1 MSQVTRRILLV
12 TKSINHSVVLEGGVV
27 ATLVQPIVK
36 NLWCNHRK
44 IFIRQHIIPKIEL
57 KDHPDGDKKIV
68 LLKHIKPNP
77 QNGELYPE
85 EEIRECAKDLAYG
98 RDRTGTQDQCMKKR
112 MREGLIV
119 NHEPIKICPITGVIF
134 SGHTRYYAALMLGAE
149 YVYVVFAD
157 EVYSNDIP
165 EDDMTKILQHYNY
178 YKRSEFSFKQQ
189 VFKTKN
195 EMRLIEK
202 KYNLTPGVLIL
213 VGNSH
218 YFNKYYKERMTF
230 LQNVFLNKKAKD
242 LRYIKNI
249 IRIIQSSDCDRIVK
263 EIDEG
268 VLALSRAIKDLNQS
282 NKKPYVVNEKRFNFL
297 KHFDK
302 TKSVKSKMKNYFSQA
317 RFNYFNKDIIKTESL
332 GDINI
337 VNDKVVGNE
346 QPKKTGV
353 LSDKIMST
361 LAIVYRELGFD
372 TVTAGTA
379 TNSADIQFPGLT
391 KLARQLNKDNPAE
404 EIEVKAAVMKDD
416 NATFYGG
423 PDMKK
428 HIKTYLLAMFNK
440 DHSKTFMFL
449 TDINGPLVVKSGTK
463 DGTTMDYNTI
473 LKYHYKDIRPIY
485 GTVDNNCQIIMEKI

>member
-1 MSQVTRRILLV
+1 MNRLEKLLWNNQKEIFTREKV
-12 TKSINHSVVLEGGVV
+12 
-27 ATLVQPIVK
+27 
-36 NLWCNHRK
+36 
-44 IFIRQHIIPKIEL
+44 IPKIEL

-85 EEIRECAKDLAYG
+85 EEIRESAKDLAYG
-98 RDRTGTQDQCMKKR
+98 IDRTGTQDQCMKKR
-112 MREGLIV
+112 MKEGLIV

-149 YVYVVFAD
+149 YIYVVFAD
-157 EVYSNDIP
+157 EVYSDDIP

-178 YKRSEFSFKQQ
+178 FKRSEFSFKQQ

-202 KYNLTPGVLIL
+202 KYNLPPGILIL
-213 VGNSH
+213 IGNSH

-249 IRIIQSSDCDRIVK
+249 IKIIQSGECDRIVK
-263 EIDEG
+263 EIEEG
-268 VLALSRAIKDLNQS
+268 VLALSRAIKELNQS
-282 NKKPYVVNEKRFNFL
+282 NKKSYIINPNRFNFL
-297 KHFDK
+297 DHFDK
-302 TKSVKSKMKNYFSQA
+302 TIAVKLKMKNYFSQA
-317 RFNYFNKDIIKTESL
+317 RFNYFNTDIIKTESL
-332 GDINI
+332 GNINI
-337 VNDKVVGNE
+337 VTNKVVGNE

-353 LSDKIMST
+353 LSDKMMST
-361 LAIVYRELGFD
+361 LAIVYKELGFD

-379 TNSADIQFPGLT
+379 TNSADIQFRDLT
-391 KLARQLNKDNPAE
+391 KIARQLNINNPAE
-404 EIEVKAAVMKDD
+404 EIEVKAGVMKDD

-428 HIKTYLLAMFNK
+428 HIKAYLLAMFNK
-440 DHSKTFMFL
+440 DHSKAFMFL
-449 TDINGPLVVKSGTK
+449 TDINGPLVVKTGTK
-463 DGTTMDYNTI
+463 DKTTMDFKTI
-473 LKYHYKDIRPIY
+473 LKYHKDDIRPIY
-485 GTVDNNCQIIMEKI
+485 GSLDNNNEIIMEDIRREVK

>member
-1 MSQVTRRILLV
+1 
-12 TKSINHSVVLEGGVV
+12 
-27 ATLVQPIVK
+27 
-36 NLWCNHRK
+36 
-44 IFIRQHIIPKIEL
+44 
-57 KDHPDGDKKIV
+57 
-68 LLKHIKPNP
+68 
-77 QNGELYPE
+77 
-85 EEIRECAKDLAYG
+85 
-98 RDRTGTQDQCMKKR
+98 
-112 MREGLIV
+112 
-119 NHEPIKICPITGVIF
+119 
-134 SGHTRYYAALMLGAE
+134 
-149 YVYVVFAD
+149 
-157 EVYSNDIP
+157 
-165 EDDMTKILQHYNY
+165 
-178 YKRSEFSFKQQ
+178 
-189 VFKTKN
+189 
-195 EMRLIEK
+195 
-202 KYNLTPGVLIL
+202 
-213 VGNSH
+213 
-218 YFNKYYKERMTF
+218 MTF

-249 IRIIQSSDCDRIVK
+249 IKIIQSGDCDRIVK

-379 TNSADIQFPGLT
+379 TNSADIQFRDLT
-391 KLARQLNKDNPAE
+391 KIARQLNANNPAE
-404 EIEVKAAVMKDD
+404 EIEVKAAVMKND
-416 NATFYGG
+416 NAIFYGG

-428 HIKTYLLAMFNK
+428 HIKAYCLAMFNK

-449 TDINGPLVVKSGTK
+449 TDIDGPKVAKSGTK
-463 DGTTMDYNTI
+463 DGTTMDFNTI
-473 LKYHYKDIRPIY
+473 LKYHSKDIRPIY
-485 GTVDNNCQIIMEKI
+485 GTIDNNGQIIMEKIEGR

>member
-1 MSQVTRRILLV
+1 
-12 TKSINHSVVLEGGVV
+12 
-27 ATLVQPIVK
+27 
-36 NLWCNHRK
+36 
-44 IFIRQHIIPKIEL
+44 
-57 KDHPDGDKKIV
+57 
-68 LLKHIKPNP
+68 
-77 QNGELYPE
+77 
-85 EEIRECAKDLAYG
+85 
-98 RDRTGTQDQCMKKR
+98 
-112 MREGLIV
+112 
-119 NHEPIKICPITGVIF
+119 
-134 SGHTRYYAALMLGAE
+134 
-149 YVYVVFAD
+149 
-157 EVYSNDIP
+157 
-165 EDDMTKILQHYNY
+165 
-178 YKRSEFSFKQQ
+178 
-189 VFKTKN
+189 
-195 EMRLIEK
+195 
-202 KYNLTPGVLIL
+202 
-213 VGNSH
+213 
-218 YFNKYYKERMTF
+218 MTF

-282 NKKPYVVNEKRFNFL
+282 NKKPYVVNKKRFNFL

-337 VNDKVVGNE
+337 VKDLVVGNE

-379 TNSADIQFPGLT
+379 TNSADIQFRDLT
-391 KLARQLNKDNPAE
+391 KIARQLNANNPAE

-428 HIKTYLLAMFNK
+428 HIKTYCLAMFNK

-449 TDINGPLVVKSGTK
+449 VDIDGPKVAKSGTK
-463 DGTTMDYNTI
+463 DGTTMDFNTI
-473 LKYHYKDIRPIY
+473 IKYHSKDIRPIY
-485 GTVDNNCQIIMEKI
+485 GTIDTNGQIIMEKIEGR

>member
-1 MSQVTRRILLV
+1 MNQ
-12 TKSINHSVVLEGGVV
+12 LEK
-27 ATLVQPIVK
+27 LIY
-36 NLWCNHRK
+36 CNHRR
-44 IFIRQHIIPKIEL
+44 IFTREKVIPKIQLE
-57 KDHPDGDKKIV
+57 DHPDGDKKIIE
-68 LLKHIKPNP
+68 LKFISPNP
-77 QNGELYPE
+77 INKIMYPD
-85 EEIRECAKDLAYG
+85 EEIMLAARELAEG
-98 RDRTGTQDQCMKKR
+98 IDGKGTEKACMR
-112 MREGLIV
+112 ARLNNGDIV
-119 NHEPIKICPITGVIF
+119 NREPIQICCMTGKIL
-134 SGHTRYYAALMLGAE
+134 SGHTRYYAAKLVGAK

-157 EVYSNDIP
+157 EIYSNDIP
-165 EDDMTKILQHYNY
+165 EEVMLEVLHEYNL
-178 YKRSEFSFKQQ
+178 YKRAELSFKQQ
-189 VFKTKN
+189 VYKTKAMIRVIQTTIPYHKP
-195 EMRLIEK
+195 EFDICPLDE
-202 KYNLTPGVLIL
+202 TTTT
-213 VGNSH
+213 
-218 YFNKYYKERMTF
+218 FNKFYKDKLTK
-230 LQNVFLNKKAKD
+230 LQNAFLNKEHKNLK
-242 LRYIKNI
+242 YIRDI
-249 IRIIQSSDCDRIVK
+249 IKIIYSGYTEKIVK
-263 EIDEG
+263 DIDEG
-268 VLALSRAIKDLNQS
+268 RLALSSAIKELNQS
-282 NKKPYVVNEKRFNFL
+282 KKKPYVVNPKRFNFL

-317 RFNYFNKDIIKTESL
+317 RFNYFNTDIIKTESL

-346 QPKKTGV
+346 QPKKTAV
-353 LSDKIMST
+353 LSDKMMST
-361 LAIVYRELGFD
+361 LAICYKELGFD

-379 TNSADIQFPGLT
+379 TNSADIQFRDLT
-391 KLARQLNKDNPAE
+391 KLARQLNANNPAE

>member
-1 MSQVTRRILLV
+1 MNHLEKLLW
-12 TKSINHSVVLEGGVV
+12 N
-27 ATLVQPIVK
+27 
-36 NLWCNHRK
+36 NHRK
-44 IFIRQHIIPKIEL
+44 IFTREKVIPKIKL

-85 EEIRECAKDLAYG
+85 EEIKESAKDLAYG
-98 RDRTGTQDQCMKKR
+98 IDRTGTQDQCMKKR
-112 MREGLIV
+112 MKEGLIV

-149 YVYVVFAD
+149 YIYVVFAD
-157 EVYSNDIP
+157 EVYSDDIP

-195 EMRLIEK
+195 EIRLIEK
-202 KYNLTPGVLIL
+202 KYNLTPGILIL
-213 VGNSH
+213 VGNSY

-249 IRIIQSSDCDRIVK
+249 IKIIQSGDCDRIVK

-268 VLALSRAIKDLNQS
+268 VLALSSAIKELNQS
-282 NKKPYVVNEKRFNFL
+282 KKKLYVVNPKRFNFL

-302 TKSVKSKMKNYFSQA
+302 TKSIKSKMKNYFSQA
-317 RFNYFNKDIIKTESL
+317 RFNYFNTDIIKTEDL
-332 GDINI
+332 GNINI
-337 VNDKVVGNE
+337 VTDKVVGNE

-353 LSDKIMST
+353 LSDKMMST
-361 LAIVYRELGFD
+361 LAIVYKELGFD
-372 TVTAGTA
+372 TITAGHA

-391 KLARQLNKDNPAE
+391 KLARQLNIDNPAE
-404 EIEVKAAVMKDD
+404 EIEVKAAVLKDD
-416 NATFYGG
+416 NAMFYGAA
-423 PDMKK
+423 DMKK

-440 DHSKTFMFL
+440 DHSKAFMFL
-449 TDINGPLVVKSGTK
+449 TDINGPLVVKTGTK
-463 DGTTMDYNTI
+463 DKTTMDFKTI
-473 LKYHYKDIRPIY
+473 LQYHKDDIRPIY
-485 GTVDNNCQIIMEKI
+485 GSLDNNNEIIMEDIRRR

>member
-1 MSQVTRRILLV
+1 MNRLEKLLWNNQKEIFTREKV
-12 TKSINHSVVLEGGVV
+12 
-27 ATLVQPIVK
+27 
-36 NLWCNHRK
+36 
-44 IFIRQHIIPKIEL
+44 IPKIEL

-85 EEIRECAKDLAYG
+85 EEIRESAEDLAYG
-98 RDRTGTQDQCMKKR
+98 IDRTGTQDQCMKKR
-112 MREGLIV
+112 MKEGLIV

-149 YVYVVFAD
+149 YIYVVFAD
-157 EVYSNDIP
+157 EVYSDDIP

-178 YKRSEFSFKQQ
+178 FKRSEFSFKQQ

-202 KYNLTPGVLIL
+202 KYNLPPGILIL
-213 VGNSH
+213 IGNSH

-249 IRIIQSSDCDRIVK
+249 IKIIQSGECDRIVK
-263 EIDEG
+263 EIEEG
-268 VLALSRAIKDLNQS
+268 VLALSRAIKELNQS
-282 NKKPYVVNEKRFNFL
+282 NKKSYIINPNRFNFL
-297 KHFDK
+297 DHFDK
-302 TKSVKSKMKNYFSQA
+302 TIAVKLKMKNYFSQA
-317 RFNYFNKDIIKTESL
+317 RFNYFNTDIIKTESL
-332 GDINI
+332 GNINI
-337 VNDKVVGNE
+337 VTNKVVGNE

-353 LSDKIMST
+353 LSDKMMST
-361 LAIVYRELGFD
+361 LAIVYKELGFD

-379 TNSADIQFPGLT
+379 TNSADIQFRDLT
-391 KLARQLNKDNPAE
+391 KIARQLNINNPAE
-404 EIEVKAAVMKDD
+404 EIEVKAGVMKDD

-428 HIKTYLLAMFNK
+428 HIKAYLLAMFNK
-440 DHSKTFMFL
+440 DHSKAFMFL
-449 TDINGPLVVKSGTK
+449 TDINGPLIVKTGTK
-463 DGTTMDYNTI
+463 DKTTMDFKTI
-473 LKYHYKDIRPIY
+473 LKYHKDDIRPIY
-485 GTVDNNCQIIMEKI
+485 GSLDNNNEIIMEDIRKEVK